1 MRARK
6 VAFEGCIDVYKSSVR
21 MGSHGGTSG
30 LGVTI
35 RDANCGEEAAEA
47 DPSWSSCHSG
57 VQPVSGRMP
66 EEPGQCRPHVMNAD
80 AGTQE
85 ACGVAEWTTRG

>member
-1 MRARK
+1 
-6 VAFEGCIDVYKSSVR
+6 

-57 VQPVSGRMP
+57 VQPVSAKG
-66 EEPGQCRPHVMNAD
+66 PGQCRQHVMNAD
-80 AGTQE
+80 AGTTK
-85 ACGVAEWTTRG
+85 VAWRWSVHKDSEVE